1 MAKQPNFKGVVSP
14 MLHPVS
20 TRFHLGILLLVSAV
34 SFSPGSVA
42 HADDERRL
50 DPTCSEVNQAYLKT
64 RSYPRYSEQIPLIRE
79 DGSAKPYIIY
89 VVTESEQRT
98 WRAFDKKWIVTK
110 RKIHSTWDRLLPK
123 FTNCV
128 LVSND
133 TVPESQ
139 ELHYKVIWNYFPYRA
154 DSDVWISKE
163 DGLLRR
169 FRRHFPDDLWA
180 FSEATIEEVFEYG
193 SDDPEE
199 LPK

>member
-1 MAKQPNFKGVVSP
+1 MSKQSNFEGVVSP

-20 TRFHLGILLLVSAV
+20 TRVQLGILLLVSAAF
-34 SFSPGSVA
+34 FSSGSVA
-42 HADDERRL
+42 HADDGIWQ
-50 DPTCSEVNQAYLKT
+50 DPTCDEVDQAYLKT

-79 DGSAKPYIIY
+79 DGSTKPYIIY

-98 WRAFDKKWIVTK
+98 WRAFDKKWVMAK
-110 RKIHSTWDRLLPK
+110 RKAHSTWDRFLPK

-128 LVSND
+128 LMDDD
-133 TVPESQ
+133 TASKAQ
-139 ELHYKVIWNYFPYRA
+139 EIHYKVIWNYFPYRA
-154 DSDVWISKE
+154 DADVWISNE

-193 SDDPEE
+193 DPAV